1 MDAIYAVLQKLDQPL
16 DLVSQLIIM
25 LLIMLQLKNLPDA
38 KVLQKFV
45 DRYPQAD
52 ADAVIQFLNILRIG
66 SDLSAALDGFLA
78 KYGLLQGR
86 WWVLILLMREDNLT
100 STPSALAEK
109 SGVSRATMTG
119 LVDGLE
125 RDGLVARLIDSA
137 DRRKYSI
144 QLTAAGQA
152 KLDEVMPSYYQRV
165 STLMGSIPAPLREVL
180 LSQLMLLKEK
190 GNVFD

>member
-1 MDAIYAVLQKLDQPL
+1 
-16 DLVSQLIIM
+16 
-25 LLIMLQLKNLPDA
+25 MLQLKNLPDA

-66 SDLSAALDGFLA
+66 SDLSDALDGFLA
-78 KYGLLQGR
+78 QYGLLQGR

-100 STPSALAEK
+100 STPSQLAEK

-125 RDGLVARLIDSA
+125 REGLVARLMDSA

-152 KLDEVMPSYYQRV
+152 KLDEVMPSYYERV
-165 STLMGSIPAPLREVL
+165 SALMNSIPAPLREVL

-190 GNVFD
+190 GSVFA

>member
-1 MDAIYAVLQKLDQPL
+1 
-16 DLVSQLIIM
+16 M

-66 SDLSAALDGFLA
+66 SDLAAALDGFLA

-190 GNVFD
+190 GHVFD

>member
-1 MDAIYAVLQKLDQPL
+1 
-16 DLVSQLIIM
+16 
-25 LLIMLQLKNLPDA
+25 MLQLKNLPDA
-38 KVLQKFV
+38 KVMQKFA

-52 ADAVIQFLNILRIG
+52 VDAVIQFLNILRIG

-78 KYGLLQGR
+78 QYGLLQGR
-86 WWVLILLMREDNLT
+86 WWVMILLMREDNLS

-119 LVDGLE
+119 LIDGLE
-125 RDGLVARLIDSA
+125 REGLVARLMDNA

-144 QLTAAGQA
+144 QLTNAGQA
-152 KLDEVMPSYYQRV
+152 KLDQVMPSYYQRV
-165 STLMGSIPAPLREVL
+165 SSLMSNIPAPLREVL

-190 GNVFD
+190 GSVFD

>member
-1 MDAIYAVLQKLDQPL
+1 
-16 DLVSQLIIM
+16 M
-25 LLIMLQLKNLPDA
+25 LLIMLKLKNLPDT

-52 ADAVIQFLNILRIG
+52 ADAVIQFLNILHIG
-66 SDLSAALDGFLA
+66 SDLSDALDRFLA

-165 STLMGSIPAPLREVL
+165 STLMGNIPAPLREVL